1 MPSLT
6 DLSPLVPRLPQFAQ
20 AKNRIVSQMSVI
32 RQQLSMIEAYDM
44 DGWKGARYAVSR
56 DLAFTTQRRST
67 RSVPRR
73 GASSDE
79 QTRRSIFFFF
89 FRFASASPFDALT
102 KPKHTLSLD
111 PEPQPRETPPH
122 R

>member
-44 DGWKGARYAVSR
+44 DGWKGARYAVSPR
-56 DLAFTTQRRST
+56 SRVHDAASFDAIGPQERRIIRRGVRFSFSFFFSPPRLRST
-67 RSVPRR
+67 R
-73 GASSDE
+73 
-79 QTRRSIFFFF
+79 
-89 FRFASASPFDALT
+89 
-102 KPKHTLSLD
+102 
-111 PEPQPRETPPH
+111 
-122 R
+122 

>member
-44 DGWKGARYAVSR
+44 DGWKGARYAVSP
-56 DLAFTTQRRST
+56 RS
-67 RSVPRR
+67 RVHDAASFDAIVPQ
-73 GASSDE
+73 E
-79 QTRRSIFFFF
+79 RRSIFFFF
-89 FRFASASPFDALT
+89 FLFASASPFDALT

-111 PEPQPRETPPH
+111 PEPQP
-122 R
+122 